1 MSVGYGVF
9 GAIIGGMLGGPLGA
23 VIGGGLGAMMGNN
36 KNGNDKSAG
45 PAAGSTSR
53 STVSEDALHE
63 TLFKCVGKIAKS
75 DGRVSEAEAEYVRE
89 LIHSITDDV
98 RERRILIAAFNAG
111 RDSSKD
117 FFTLVKELDTLLDHI
132 ADRKLNVSIV
142 QIFCTLAVADRHIDN
157 RELKMLKTAA
167 MVLGCPDVVDDFFYG
182 YDHEHGY
189 SEPEAETNSLD
200 QAYALLGISASAS
213 DQEVKKAFRKK
224 AKEYHPDLAQG
235 AGLSAVQIE
244 EAKKKFQEISLAY
257 DTICEARG
265 MK

>member
-23 VIGGGLGAMMGNN
+23 VIGGGLGAMIGN
-36 KNGNDKSAG
+36 KKSAG
-45 PAAGSTSR
+45 ADAGSTSR
-53 STVSEDALHE
+53 STVSADALHE
-63 TLFKCVGKIAKS
+63 ALFKCVGKIAKS

-89 LIHSITDDV
+89 LIHSITDDL

-157 RELKMLKTAA
+157 RELK
-167 MVLGCPDVVDDFFYG
+167 
-182 YDHEHGY
+182 
-189 SEPEAETNSLD
+189 
-200 QAYALLGISASAS
+200 LLI
-213 DQEVKKAFRKK
+213 V
-224 AKEYHPDLAQG
+224 
-235 AGLSAVQIE
+235 
-244 EAKKKFQEISLAY
+244 
-257 DTICEARG
+257 
-265 MK
+265 

>member
-1 MSVGYGVF
+1 MSVGYGFF

-23 VIGGGLGAMMGNN
+23 IIGGGLGAMIGN
-36 KNGNDKSAG
+36 KKSAG
-45 PAAGSTSR
+45 SAAGSTS
-53 STVSEDALHE
+53 DAAFTAEELHE
-63 TLFKCVGKIAKS
+63 ALFKCVGKIAKS

-89 LIHSITDDV
+89 LIHRITDDV
-98 RERRILIAAFNAG
+98 RLRRKLIAAFNAG

-117 FFTLVKELDTLLDHI
+117 FFTLVKELDILLDNI
-132 ADRKLNVSIV
+132 ADRKLNVNIV

-167 MVLGCPDVVDDFFYG
+167 LVLGCPDVVDDFFYG

-189 SEPEAETNSLD
+189 SEPEAETNSLEK
-200 QAYALLGISASAS
+200 AYAVLGISESAT
-213 DQEVKKAFRKK
+213 DQEVKKAFRK
-224 AKEYHPDLAQG
+224 QG

-265 MK
+265 IK

>member
-1 MSVGYGVF
+1 MGLAGGIF
-9 GAIIGGMLGGPLGA
+9 GAVIGGLFGGPLGA
-23 VIGGGLGAMMGNN
+23 VIGGGLGAVLTGSGSSAKQMAQQQALV
-36 KNGNDKSAG
+36 KNCFG
-45 PAAGSTSR
+45 TFFQC
-53 STVSEDALHE
+53 L
-63 TLFKCVGKIAKS
+63 GKLAKS
-75 DGRVSEAEAEYVRE
+75 DGRVSEDEAKFVSE
-89 LIHSITDDV
+89 LMTAWRYDTETRKFMKSQ
-98 RERRILIAAFNAG
+98 FNAG

-142 QIFCTLAVADRHIDN
+142 QIFCTLAFADRHIDN

-167 MVLGCPDVVDDFFYG
+167 LVLGCPDVVDDFFYG